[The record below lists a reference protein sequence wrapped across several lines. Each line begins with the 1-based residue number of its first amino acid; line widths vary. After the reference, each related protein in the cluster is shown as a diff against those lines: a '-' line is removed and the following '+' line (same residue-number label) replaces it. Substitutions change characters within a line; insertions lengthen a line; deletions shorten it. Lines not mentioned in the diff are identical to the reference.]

1 MAKHSGFVFRPIL
14 MWHVRARM
22 GLLLA
27 AILAVSGGVPAGAQS
42 AAPESTPPAAA
53 PPAVTPPGRSLDEV
67 LSGVVRLKTFI
78 NPDARTTKN
87 LGRDRQGSGI
97 VIDDNGLVLTI
108 GYLMVEAH
116 AAELITNDGR
126 TVPADIVG
134 YDHETGFGLLRAIA
148 PLKVRPVQL
157 GSAGNLAEGEPALV
171 VSYGGRALAAPV
183 EIASRRTFAGSWEY
197 VVDRAIFTAP
207 AHPAWSGAALLDKT
221 GKLVGVGSL
230 IVGDATGGSDKT
242 PGNMFVPIDL
252 LRPILGEL
260 MADGRSQAPA
270 KPWLGMSTE
279 ESDGKLL
286 VTNVTPQGPAAAAG
300 VARGD
305 VVVGVDG
312 KTASGLADLY
322 RKVWARGAAGTSIP
336 LDIRRDDA
344 ERRVDIKSMNR
355 MDHLKLKSTL

>member
-1 MAKHSGFVFRPIL
+1 MAKHSGFGFR
-14 MWHVRARM
+14 MWDVRVPM

-27 AILAVSGGVPAGAQS
+27 AILAVSGGLPAGAQS
-42 AAPESTPPAAA
+42 AAPESTPPAA
-53 PPAVTPPGRSLDEV
+53 PPTGTPPGRSLDEV

-230 IVGDATGGSDKT
+230 IVGDASGGSDKT

-336 LDIRRDDA
+336 LDIRRDDG
-344 ERRVDIKSMNR
+344 ERRIDIKSMNR
-355 MDHLKLKSTL
+355 MDHLKLKSTF

>member
-1 MAKHSGFVFRPIL
+1 LVRIL
-14 MWHVRARM
+14 RLFAA
-22 GLLLA
+22 LA
-27 AILAVSGGVPAGAQS
+27 AVMCW
-42 AAPESTPPAAA
+42 AAALPPARAQTA
-53 PPAVTPPGRSLDEV
+53 SIEDLVGA
-67 LSGVVRLKTFI
+67 VVRIKTFI
-78 NPDARTTKN
+78 NPDGRSVSS
-87 LGRDRQGSGI
+87 LGREREGSGI
-97 VIDDNGLVLTI
+97 LIDENGLVLTI

-116 AAELITNDGR
+116 AAELTTNDGR

-148 PLKVRPVQL
+148 PLKVRPLQM
-157 GSAGNLAEGEPALV
+157 GSAGNLAQGEPALV
-171 VSYGGRALAAPV
+171 AAAGGRALASPV

-197 VVDRAIFTAP
+197 LVDRAIFTAP
-207 AHPAWSGAALLDKT
+207 PHPAWSGAALLDRT
-221 GKLVGVGSL
+221 GRLVGVGSL

-260 MADGRSQAPA
+260 MADGRSQGAP

-300 VARGD
+300 IARGD

-312 KTASGLADLY
+312 KSASGLADLY
-322 RKVWARGAAGTSIP
+322 RKVWSRGSAGTSIP
-336 LDIRRDDA
+336 LDIKRDDA
-344 ERRVDIKSMNR
+344 EKRVDIKSMNR
-355 MDHLKLKSTL
+355 LDHLKLKSTF

>member
-1 MAKHSGFVFRPIL
+1 LGRKRFGL
-14 MWHVRARM
+14 MVAAV
-22 GLLLA
+22 LA
-27 AILAVSGGVPAGAQS
+27 IPMTVSGGAPAGAQS
-42 AAPESTPPAAA
+42 VSPESTPPAAT
-53 PPAVTPPGRSLDEV
+53 PPAATSPGRSLDDV
-67 LSGVVRLKTFI
+67 LSGVVRIKTFI

-116 AAELITNDGR
+116 AAELTTNDGR

-134 YDHETGFGLLRAIA
+134 YDHETGFGLVRAIA
-148 PLKVRPVQL
+148 PLKVRPLQL
-157 GSAGNLAEGEPALV
+157 GSAANLAEGEPVLV
-171 VSYGGRALAAPV
+171 VSAGGRALAAPAEV
-183 EIASRRTFAGSWEY
+183 ASRRTFAGSWEY
-197 VVDRAIFTAP
+197 LVDRAIFTAP
-207 AHPAWSGAALLDKT
+207 PHPAWSGAALLDRT

-230 IVGDATGGSDKT
+230 IVGDATGKNEKT

-260 MADGRSQAPA
+260 MADGRSQAAP

-279 ESDGKLL
+279 ESDGKLT
-286 VTNVTPQGPAAAAG
+286 VTQVTPQGPAEAAG
-300 VARGD
+300 VVRGD
-305 VVVGVDG
+305 VVVGVDS
-312 KTASGLADLY
+312 KAASGLADLY
-322 RKVWARGAAGTSIP
+322 RKVWARGSAGTSIP

-355 MDHLKLKSTL
+355 MDHLKLKSTF